1 MLSLIEVQRFDDD
14 TIETHEILIGGQP
27 SSGHGR
33 FFAARITQIK
43 GRKDFTIT
51 LPSFGQSP
59 SVQALEDYA
68 ELINQVVRTAKQF
81 QREIDNS

>member
-1 MLSLIEVQRFDDD
+1 MPSLIEVQRFDDD
-14 TIETHEILIGGQP
+14 LLETHEILIGPQLA
-27 SSGHGR
+27 SGKGR

-59 SVQALEDYA
+59 SVEALEDYA
-68 ELINQVVRTAKQF
+68 ELVDQVVRTAKQF